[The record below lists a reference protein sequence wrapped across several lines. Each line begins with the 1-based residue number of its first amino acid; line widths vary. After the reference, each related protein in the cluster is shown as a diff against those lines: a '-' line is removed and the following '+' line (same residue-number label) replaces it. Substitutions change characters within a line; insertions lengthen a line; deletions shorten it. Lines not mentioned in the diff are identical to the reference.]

1 MSEAHEGLQNPSDF
15 VQLVVGG
22 IQIIYYI
29 ICFIPIIV
37 VIRKRVETNLSS
49 LTGHLKEAL
58 IKK

>member
-1 MSEAHEGLQNPSDF
+1 MG
-15 VQLVVGG
+15 V
-22 IQIIYYI
+22 IQIIYYLI
-29 ICFIPIIV
+29 GFIPIIV